1 MFEYILS
8 GRDDRM
14 KNKKTATIA
23 FGGIIIIVALVC
35 VVVNVT
41 KGKNNDNNT
50 TFSSEVAASEENS
63 SGEATDEQTEV
74 VDNTTATDDSNSDA
88 ALKFYNIGD
97 RIPLV
102 FPEMGDIK
110 DYEIEVVINS
120 IKKVDEPSKG
130 VYLFDYIRDIYE
142 GYRQDGQDNYM
153 LVEANITIYN
163 KDENIE
169 LFNTGMFGFRDYI
182 IDDTEYTDYRNE
194 RDSYDVI
201 GYSLDDDASDK
212 DSLFISIQPRTQI
225 NITLAY
231 LIEKEELENGI
242 FDINPT
248 GNMKFDNYRRRLHAT
263 IEE

>member
-1 MFEYILS
+1 
-8 GRDDRM
+8 
-14 KNKKTATIA
+14 
-23 FGGIIIIVALVC
+23 
-35 VVVNVT
+35 
-41 KGKNNDNNT
+41 
-50 TFSSEVAASEENS
+50 
-63 SGEATDEQTEV
+63 
-74 VDNTTATDDSNSDA
+74 
-88 ALKFYNIGD
+88 
-97 RIPLV
+97 
-102 FPEMGDIK
+102 MGDIK

-169 LFNTGMFGFRDYI
+169 LFDTEMFGFRDYI

-263 IEE
+263 IEQ

>member
-1 MFEYILS
+1 
-8 GRDDRM
+8 M

-50 TFSSEVAASEENS
+50 TLSSEVAANEEKSSEVTIEES
-63 SGEATDEQTEV
+63 SGEENTQSKSASAKDDE
-74 VDNTTATDDSNSDA
+74 
-88 ALKFYNIGD
+88 ALKLYDIGEK
-97 RIPLV
+97 IPLR
-102 FPEMGDIK
+102 FPEVGAVK
-110 DYEIEVVINS
+110 DYEMTVIVNS
-120 IKKVDEPSKG
+120 MKKVDEPSKG
-130 VYLFDYIRDIYE
+130 VYLFDYIRDIYN
-142 GYRQDGQDNYM
+142 GYKEAGEDNYM

-163 KDENIE
+163 NEETIE
-169 LFNTGMFGFRDYI
+169 LFDTGMFTFQDYI
-182 IDDTEYTDYRNE
+182 AGDDDYTNDDNKE
-194 RDSYDVI
+194 DSYDVI

-231 LIEKEELENGI
+231 LIEKKELTNGI

-248 GNMKFDNYRRRLHAT
+248 GNYKFDNYRRRLHAT
-263 IEE
+263 IEQ